1 MIYESSEIA
10 AERIRL
16 GLSQD
21 KLAALTGVNG
31 VSARQ
36 IGKVEKVGNASE
48 RTLKKLTVA
57 LQRAGGAE

>member
-10 AERIRL
+10 AERVRL

-21 KLAALTGVNG
+21 KLAALSG

>member
-10 AERIRL
+10 AERVRL

-21 KLAALTGVNG
+21 KLAALSG

-57 LQRAGGAE
+57 LQRARGAE

>member
-10 AERIRL
+10 AERVRL

-21 KLAALTGVNG
+21 KLAALSG

-36 IGKVEKVGNASE
+36 ICKVEKVGNASE
-48 RTLKKLTVA
+48 RTLKKLTVS